1 MSQSTYRTRREFIKT
16 SLRFGI
22 GGGLIFTGI
31 ALGLRKKT
39 DSSGN
44 DLCEITSPCQG
55 CSQFSGCSL
64 PKSQNVK
71 KDTGGEGGTHVRK

>member
-22 GGGLIFTGI
+22 GGGLIFAGV

-64 PKSQNVK
+64 PKAQNVK
-71 KDTGGEGGTHVRK
+71 KDRGGEGGTHVRK